1 MHTTSPRPKICP
13 LLLTTSQAL
22 FAKTFMHAIFHSIR
36 AGSDG
41 LGEVGSIST
50 EMHVTPAERSE
61 PGDKAITRTCYGLGE
76 VGSISTEM
84 QITPAERSEPGDCT
98 PLLPSSLSCF
108 EDARE
113 RANFQ

>member
-1 MHTTSPRPKICP
+1 MHT
-13 LLLTTSQAL
+13 
-22 FAKTFMHAIFHSIR
+22 IFYSLR
-36 AGSDG
+36 AGSDV
-41 LGEVGSIST
+41 LVEVVSIST

-76 VGSISTEM
+76 VVSISTEM

-113 RANFQ
+113 RS